1 MNMDKKKIW
10 TSSGALLSASVLM
23 GMTAYTVTRL
33 LAKTAFDREAPKVA
47 PVISGAMG
55 QMIAGSLVD
64 QEILTRQKG
73 AAQRLRE
80 QNLKTV
86 VTHAHD
92 GIELVGHWYPCKDP
106 KRVVIAMHGWR
117 SSWDM
122 GFGLIADFLHDN
134 HCCVLF
140 AEQRGQNSSGG
151 DYMGLGVTE
160 RFDCL
165 QWIRWAIDEWAL
177 NLPIY
182 LCGVS
187 MGATTVLMAAGL
199 DLPKNVHGIVAD
211 CAYTSPDEVGKHIA
225 NDNLHLP
232 YHLRRKIIAGIYEQ
246 KNRIK
251 GFDYST
257 LDALGTSSV
266 PVLLI
271 HGTHDQFVPIEMTY
285 QNYIACTAPKRLLI
299 VPGAGH
305 GLSYLVEKDRYE
317 KTVKD
322 FWADFD

>member
-1 MNMDKKKIW
+1 MDKDKIRVS
-10 TSSGALLSASVLM
+10 TYVLLSASAF
-23 GMTAYTVTRL
+23 GGAAAYAVTRL
-33 LAKTAFDREAPKVA
+33 LAKTALDREAPKMSPKITEMV
-47 PVISGAMG
+47 G
-55 QMIAGSLVD
+55 QFIAGSLVD
-64 QEILTRQKG
+64 EKILTRQKD

-80 QNLKTV
+80 QKLETV

-92 GIELVGHWYPCKDP
+92 GIELVGHWYPCEAP

-122 GFGLIADFLHDN
+122 GIGLIADFLHDN

-165 QWIRWAIDEWAL
+165 QWIRWATDERAL
-177 NLPIY
+177 DLPIY

-199 DLPKNVHGIVAD
+199 DLPQNVHGIVAD
-211 CAYTSPDEVGKHIA
+211 CAYTSPDEIGKHIS
-225 NDNLHLP
+225 NENLHLP
-232 YHLRRKIIAGIYEQ
+232 YRLRRKIIAGIYEQ
-246 KNRIK
+246 KNQVK

-257 LDALGTSSV
+257 LDALKTNSV
-266 PVLLI
+266 PILFI
-271 HGTHDQFVPIEMTY
+271 HGAQDQFVPVDMTY

-305 GLSYLVEKDRYE
+305 GVSYLVEKERYE
-317 KTVKD
+317 KAVKE